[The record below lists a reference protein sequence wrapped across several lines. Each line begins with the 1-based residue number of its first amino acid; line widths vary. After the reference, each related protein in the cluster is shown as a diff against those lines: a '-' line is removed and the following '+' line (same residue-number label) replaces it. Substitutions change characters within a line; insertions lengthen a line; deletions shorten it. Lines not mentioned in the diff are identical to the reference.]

1 MAGAVEP
8 TEGVWRDFVRKIPE
22 EPRAEVVPPDH
33 PDARE
38 AVLRYRTLETAPWG
52 AWLEIDLQTG
62 RMHQIRLQAASRG
75 HAILGDELYGSTI
88 PFGQH
93 EDDWRLRGAA
103 LHARS
108 LVFRAPVSNETVCVA
123 APVPDTW
130 SALGLRGLG

>member
-93 EDDWRLRGAA
+93 EDDCRLSAEPPCTRVAWCFERRFPTKRFA
-103 LHARS
+103 LPLLCR
-108 LVFRAPVSNETVCVA
+108 T
-123 APVPDTW
+123 
-130 SALGLRGLG
+130 LGRHLG